1 MRTEKRNVENL
12 ILHAMINSLI
22 GDDFMTLCMF
32 YDHNPG
38 DTFQIKDILVYY
50 LTKSE
55 LNEFQLDS
63 LCEVTNY
70 MEHHCD
76 KYLTECYFEASN
88 ILAEKNREN
97 ENYINNIN
105 EFAQKHLKP
114 FINVILP
121 KH

>member
-1 MRTEKRNVENL
+1 MRTEKRNMENL

-22 GDDFMTLCMF
+22 EDDFMTLCMF

-38 DTFQIKDILVYY
+38 DTFKIKDILVYY

-55 LNEFQLDS
+55 LNEYQLDS
-63 LCEVTNY
+63 LYEVTNY

-76 KYLTECYFEASN
+76 KYLTECYFEASK
-88 ILAEKNREN
+88 ILAERNREK
-97 ENYINNIN
+97 ENNINDIN
-105 EFAQKHLKP
+105 EFAQKNLKS
-114 FINVILP
+114 FINVILT